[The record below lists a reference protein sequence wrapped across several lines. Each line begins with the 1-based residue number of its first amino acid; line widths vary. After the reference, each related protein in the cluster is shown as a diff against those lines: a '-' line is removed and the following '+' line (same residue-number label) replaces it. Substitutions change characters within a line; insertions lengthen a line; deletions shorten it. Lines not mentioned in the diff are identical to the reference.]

1 MTRQQTHDALSG
13 IKVAQEVLTQLFFSA
28 NFQKRKVRVGI
39 SKGAVFTLS
48 LSKTTLKN
56 RIFGKKWANPF
67 RPGSAMT
74 SATTPDKSLPAPT
87 DRPAPVSGLPLNSA
101 SSDLQ
106 DLIRNTSDLIQLI
119 DLAGRFLYVNRAWKD
134 ATGYR
139 SAQLNN
145 MTIREVIHPEFL
157 DETLA
162 KFERI
167 KNGEQI
173 PDFDTVFRRQDGR
186 RVYVSGSVNCRFDEA
201 GQPVAFRCI
210 FHDTTAR
217 NRAEKAQNLF
227 YQIASSSLTSRSLDD
242 LYSLI
247 HRELSEVIDTK
258 NFFIALYDSSKSY
271 LYFPYYVDE
280 YFKGNLRFTKRRL
293 GNGLTEYTIAA
304 NRPLMLVEDDIRRLA
319 TEKQIYLYGQIPK
332 VLLCAPLRID
342 NRITGI
348 IGVKSY
354 ERTNKYDIRDLE
366 LLEFISGQVAQAIAR
381 KQAEAELGKQT
392 ARLHAI
398 FESSS
403 HLMWTVNRRQQ
414 LTSFNQNYVNLIEVN
429 LDRVPQVN
437 ISVEQLGWQLMGLNN
452 RKIAEEKYRLAFRG
466 ASQYFEIELTTRS
479 GEVWYE
485 MYLNPILLADGTI
498 DEVAGIARDIS
509 PLKKSAQ
516 DLLKAKD
523 EAERSLKV
531 KERFLAN
538 MSHEIRTPMNGVI
551 GMVDLLGDTP
561 LQPEQREYVQ
571 TIKKSSETLLNILN
585 DILDLSKIEAGKMQL
600 HEAPLSLREL
610 FDKLISLFSQTA
622 HAKQND
628 LRYRFGEGL
637 PQYVIADETRLLQI
651 LSNLTSNALKFTEN
665 GSVTLTA
672 SVIWTKGKWHKIR
685 VEVRDTGIGIVPED
699 LKQLF
704 GAFNQLD
711 NSSKKSFGGTGLGLA
726 ISKELTQLMKG
737 EMGVESQIG
746 RGSAFWFTV
755 ELKETT
761 ISPMTQQQLEAEAFV
776 VSNFFKDVHPRVL
789 LVDDN
794 AVNRKV
800 ASQILLKAGCRV
812 ETADSGR
819 KAIGM
824 VQARSE
830 EEGRKGEGITHP
842 PSSLPPF
849 LPSSSFDIIL
859 MDIQMPDMDGV
870 ETTWELRRLY
880 GAKLP
885 PVVAMTA
892 YSMKE
897 DRDRFL
903 NQGLDDYIAKPIRAQ
918 ALIMKVK
925 EWMDAQPSQNA
936 LRQYELKTS
945 QPSPVAIEPA
955 RPLFDRD
962 VIDQLCGL
970 GGVEMVVSVFED
982 FEQEATQQLAD
993 AQSAYLRGDLP
1004 AIESNLHTLKG
1015 NAGTLGIERLHQ
1027 AVKSL
1032 EARTKIGDFST
1043 FEREMP
1049 GVVLEFAQ
1057 FGEQYKLFLESL

>member
-1 MTRQQTHDALSG
+1 MPVERTPS
-13 IKVAQEVLTQLFFSA
+13 
-28 NFQKRKVRVGI
+28 VG
-39 SKGAVFTLS
+39 
-48 LSKTTLKN
+48 
-56 RIFGKKWANPF
+56 
-67 RPGSAMT
+67 
-74 SATTPDKSLPAPT
+74 
-87 DRPAPVSGLPLNSA
+87 GLPLNSA

-119 DLAGRFLYVNRAWKD
+119 DLDGRFLYVNRAWKD

-139 SAQLNN
+139 SAQLNA

-157 DETLA
+157 DETMA

-167 KNGEQI
+167 KNGERI
-173 PDFDTVFRRQDGR
+173 PDFDTVFRRLDGR

-217 NRAEKAQNLF
+217 SRAEKAQNLF
-227 YQIASSSLTSRSLDD
+227 YQIASSTLTSRSLDD

-247 HRELSEVIDTK
+247 HRELSQVIDTK

-293 GNGLTEYTIAA
+293 GNGLTEFTIAA
-304 NRPLMLVEDDIRRLA
+304 NRPLMLVEEDIRRLA
-319 TEKQIYLYGQIPK
+319 ADKQIYLYGQIPK
-332 VLLCAPLRID
+332 VLLCAPLRIGD
-342 NRITGI
+342 RITGI

-414 LTSFNQNYVNLIEVN
+414 LTSFNQNYFNLIRLN
-429 LDRVPQVN
+429 LDQVPQVN
-437 ISVEQLGWQLMGLNN
+437 ISTEQLGWQLMGLTN
-452 RKIAEEKYRLAFRG
+452 RKIVEEKYRLAFRG
-466 ASQYFEIELTTRS
+466 VSQYFEIQLNTRS
-479 GEVWYE
+479 GELWYE
-485 MYLNPILLADGTI
+485 MYLNPILLTDGTI

-516 DLLKAKD
+516 DLLKAKE

-551 GMVDLLGDTP
+551 GMVDLLSDTP
-561 LQPEQREYVQ
+561 LQLEQREYVQ
-571 TIKKSSETLLNILN
+571 TIKKSSETLLYILN

-610 FDKLISLFSQTA
+610 FDKLISLFGQTA

-672 SVIWTKGKWHKIR
+672 NTIWMKGKWHKIR
-685 VEVRDTGIGIVPED
+685 VEVRDTGIGIAPEG
-699 LKQLF
+699 LTQLF

-737 EMGVESQIG
+737 EMGVESVIG
-746 RGSAFWFTV
+746 RGSVFWFTV

-761 ISPMTQQQLEAEAFV
+761 ISPMTQQQIEAEQFV
-776 VSNFFKDVHPRVL
+776 VKDFFKDVHPCVL

-800 ASQILLKAGCRV
+800 ASEILLKAGCRV
-812 ETADSGR
+812 DTADSGR
-819 KAIGM
+819 KAIEA
-824 VQARSE
+824 VRARRAERGAGSE
-830 EEGRKGEGITHP
+830 KKTRSQ
-842 PSSLPPF
+842 SSLPTPHTYD
-849 LPSSSFDIIL
+849 LIL

-870 ETTWELRRLY
+870 ETTRELRRLF
-880 GAKLP
+880 GAELP

-892 YSMKE
+892 YSMRE

-903 NQGLDDYIAKPIRAQ
+903 SQGLNDYIAKPIRAQ
-918 ALIMKVK
+918 ALILKVK
-925 EWMDAQPSQNA
+925 EWMDAQPSQDV
-936 LRQYELKTS
+936 LRQYELKS
-945 QPSPVAIEPA
+945 NQPSPTKAEPTS
-955 RPLFDRD
+955 PVFDRE

-993 AQSAYLRGDLP
+993 AQMAYLRGDFP
-1004 AIESNLHTLKG
+1004 AVESNLHTLKG

-1027 AVKSL
+1027 AVKSV
-1032 EARTKIGDFST
+1032 EARTKVGDFST
-1043 FEREMP
+1043 FEREIP
-1049 GVVLEFAQ
+1049 DVVQEFAT
-1057 FGEQYKLFLESL
+1057 FREQYKEFLEGL